1 MLRED
6 FLDLRETLGADTDHP
21 FGQDGDWSVRAPV
34 PWTQTSLDTDAASSG
49 LGTEKEQAQGLLK
62 KPPLNKNTFPPPA
75 FPFRIENMEDGL
87 EGESVPGWAQ
97 V

>member
-49 LGTEKEQAQGLLK
+49 LGT
-62 KPPLNKNTFPPPA
+62 
-75 FPFRIENMEDGL
+75 
-87 EGESVPGWAQ
+87 
-97 V
+97 